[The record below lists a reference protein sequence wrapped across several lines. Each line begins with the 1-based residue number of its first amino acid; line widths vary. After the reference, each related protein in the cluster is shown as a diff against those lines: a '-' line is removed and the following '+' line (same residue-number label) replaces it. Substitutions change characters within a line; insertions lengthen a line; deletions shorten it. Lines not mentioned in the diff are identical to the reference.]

1 MSGER
6 TFVSRSEADTA
17 RLAAALEAALPERA
31 VVALNGTLG
40 AGKTRFA
47 QAFAAAAGIDP
58 AEVTSPTFVLCQ
70 EHHGRRTLYHFDAYR
85 LAGPEEFVSLG
96 GLEYFEFAGICLIEW
111 ADRIAAALPDER
123 IDVRI
128 EVVGETERAFHLRA
142 IGSGYTLPDLP

>member
-1 MSGER
+1 MSGKW

-31 VVALNGTLG
+31 VIALNGTLG

-70 EHHGRRTLYHFDAYR
+70 EHHGRRALYHFDAYR
-85 LAGPEEFVSLG
+85 LAGPEEFIALG
-96 GLEYFEFAGICLIEW
+96 GLEYFDFPGVCLVEW
-111 ADRIAAALPDER
+111 ADRIAAALPEER
-123 IDVRI
+123 IEVRI

-142 IGSGYTLPDLP
+142 IGDGCKLPEFS